1 MKLKGYLAAAFN
13 NTPKED
19 RTEKVYQWLIA
30 QNIID
35 EDNYVKDDIDGHYL
49 IRDKEAFVCD
59 RCSSVHRYESDLQS
73 VILNGRGDEEMWCDD
88 CRGDHA
94 FYCENLGRWYS
105 SWTFSHIDVE
115 GMTVCYEAN
124 DDDVYYWD
132 SDDRYHWESE
142 PDEDDEDEH
151 GRSEYHGADRSHWK
165 THDPNFDLFG
175 VELEMCAND
184 TSDLPNIC
192 YQARDQGF
200 LAETDGS
207 LNASR
212 GVEIVGFPM
221 PLKDFRNGAW
231 KSFINSVQGT
241 AKAWQMGKGYGIHV
255 SIGRHTLTQSQQALF
270 IRFFPENQTFCEKI
284 AGRESSTWANY
295 NLNGWTSVKA
305 SALDRYDAASIRDRK
320 RIEVR
325 IFRATLKW
333 SSFLKNVQFVAAL
346 VEFVRVCSYRD
357 IKGSN
362 RFCEFVTAP
371 ANANRFRELVN
382 FLKDKNLLNTSAS

>member
-1 MKLKGYLAAAFN
+1 MKLKQYLAAAF
-13 NTPKED
+13 TKADITD
-19 RTEKVYQWLIA
+19 RTEEVFNWLVA
-30 QNIID
+30 QDIID
-35 EDNYVKDDIDGHYL
+35 ENVWVLDDDGQYL
-49 IRDKEAFVCD
+49 IRDKEAFTCE
-59 RCSSVHRYESDLQS
+59 RCGSVHRYESDLQS
-73 VILNGRGDEEMWCDD
+73 VIVNRRGDEEMWCED
-88 CRGDHA
+88 CRDDNA
-94 FYCENLGRWYS
+94 FYCEYLCNWYAS
-105 SWTFSHIDVE
+105 RNFSQVRVE
-115 GMTVCYEAN
+115 GASVCYEEN
-124 DDDVYYWD
+124 EDDLYYWE
-132 SDDRYHWESE
+132 SDEMYHWDSE
-142 PDEDDEDEH
+142 PDEDEEDES

-165 THDPNFDLFG
+165 TNDPNFDLFG

-192 YQARDQGF
+192 NEARCQGF

-231 KSFINSVQGT
+231 KDFIASVQGK

-255 SIGRHTLTQSQQALF
+255 SIGRHTLTLTQQAKF
-270 IRFFPENQTFCEKI
+270 IRFFVENQTFCEKI

-295 NLNGWTSVKA
+295 KLNGWASVRNPY
-305 SALDRYDAASIRDRK
+305 LDRYDAASIRDRK

-346 VEFVRVCSYRD
+346 VEFVRACSIRD
-357 IKGSN
+357 IEGSN
-362 RFCEFVTAP
+362 GFCEFVTSP

-382 FLKDKNLLNTSAS
+382 FLKDKNLLNTPAS